1 MKKVYFLVAVLF
13 TCLISGQNKENPLI
27 ILDSKKI
34 GFMNEVQSILEPI
47 NPNDI
52 STMSVYKGDDASQKY
67 GSKSGVI
74 IITTKKFILDSFYK
88 NNIENSP
95 LRKEIPTTEILA
107 KIGVFGSKADSKNL
121 PYDELI
127 KYIDTNTVNDKILKI
142 ASITFIKPLDA
153 QKINPDWKFGALEIK
168 SSVTE

>member
-13 TCLISGQNKENPLI
+13 TCLISGQNKENPLV
-27 ILDSKKI
+27 ILDSKNI
-34 GFMNEVQSILEPI
+34 GFMNEAQPILEPI

-52 STMSVYKGDDASQKY
+52 STMSVYKGDASKKY
-67 GSKSGVI
+67 GSENGVI
-74 IITTKKFILDSFYK
+74 IITTKKYILDTFYK
-88 NNIENSP
+88 NNIENSS
-95 LRKEIPTTEILA
+95 LKKEIPTTEILA

-127 KYIDTNTVNDKILKI
+127 KYVDTNTVNDTVLKI

-168 SSVTE
+168 PSVTE

>member
-1 MKKVYFLVAVLF
+1 MKKVCLLFAILF
-13 TCLISGQNKENPLI
+13 TCLVSGQSKENPLV

-34 GFMNEVQSILEPI
+34 GFMNEVQSILEPL

-52 STMSVYKGDDASQKY
+52 STMSVYKGDNASQKY

-95 LRKEIPTTEILA
+95 LKKEIPTTEMLA
-107 KIGVFGSKADSKNL
+107 KIGIFGSKADSKNL

-127 KYIDTNTVNDKILKI
+127 KYVDTNTANDTVLKI
-142 ASITFIKPLDA
+142 ASITFIKPSDA
-153 QKINPDWKFGALEIK
+153 QKTNPEWKFGALKITSLEAK
-168 SSVTE
+168 